1 MDVPD
6 GDDWVRDTPFGEGVF
21 VSKVLVSCSMKL
33 LLLPLP
39 FIMQIT
45 EALRLQLDVQRRL
58 REQLEVRTSLMLQAS
73 PNKGLLSMLQ
83 LDVQRCLHK
92 QLEVHFMMLLLL
104 VIPLKSSC

>member
-33 LLLPLP
+33 LLLPL
-39 FIMQIT
+39 
-45 EALRLQLDVQRRL
+45 
-58 REQLEVRTSLMLQAS
+58 
-73 PNKGLLSMLQ
+73 LQ

-104 VIPLKSSC
+104 VIRLKSSC